1 MYKHIFL
8 LLLSTL
14 LYAQPIHFK
23 EIKLIEALEL
33 ETYREGSIN
42 YDEEKI
48 IIRYKNG
55 KIITK
60 IGNTLTVHSQ
70 SNELLDTIDL
80 NKHAKIA
87 IYFRLTKAL
96 FFKDFKT
103 LEKDFKITK
112 TNKTNYIFMP
122 HTDTKNIVNKIEL
135 SLNDNGF
142 IKLFTIYFKNKDTI
156 RIETK

>member
-1 MYKHIFL
+1 MYRYLFTL
-8 LLLSTL
+8 LISAL

-33 ETYREGSIN
+33 ETFREGSIN

-48 IIRYKNG
+48 IIRYKKG

-60 IGNTLTVHSQ
+60 IDNILTVHSQ
-70 SNELLDTIDL
+70 TNELLDTIDL
-80 NKHAKIA
+80 NKHANIA
-87 IYFRLTKAL
+87 IYFRLIKSL

-112 TNKTNYIFMP
+112 VDKRNSIFIP
-122 HTDTKNIVNKIEL
+122 HTDTKNIVDKIEL
-135 SLNDNGF
+135 SLNDDGR
-142 IKLFTIYFKNKDTI
+142 IKLFSIYFKNKDTI

>member
-1 MYKHIFL
+1 MYKYIFFL
-8 LLLSTL
+8 LISTL
-14 LYAQPIHFK
+14 TYSQTIHFK

-48 IIRYKNG
+48 IIRYENG

-60 IGNTLTVHSQ
+60 IDNTLTVHSHN
-70 SNELLDTIDL
+70 NELLDTIDL
-80 NKHAKIA
+80 NTQPKIA

-96 FFKDFKT
+96 FFKDFKR

-112 TNKTNYIFMP
+112 MDKTNYIFVP
-122 HTDTKNIVNKIEL
+122 HKDTKNIVDKIEL
-135 SLNDNGF
+135 SLSDDEL
-142 IKLFTIYFKNKDTI
+142 IKFFTIYFKNRDTI